1 LIRDTASYVPLWK
14 VPYIRE
20 TFWRWLQLPDH
31 LATRTSGE
39 VFDPF
44 GSGLFWIDADI
55 EADTLAAKEEG
66 RTFKPISI
74 VDTTWQVE

>member
-1 LIRDTASYVPLWK
+1 
-14 VPYIRE
+14 
-20 TFWRWLQLPDH
+20 
-31 LATRTSGE
+31 